1 MYESFF
7 GSAHLSAMPKTLPVL
22 FIDEALLPESRQFS
36 SSVKGWRLKTVDR
49 KLPRTLTG
57 LEHRHHGGGTSF
69 SNTRGALHRTMSAA
83 ARLGIKWT
91 YVEED
96 AQVPEPLKAL
106 PPIEPSETEKL
117 SVPDELPKVNR
128 SRKKHAT
135 MPARVGPKEELT
147 SARMEEIGK
156 AARGRLLS
164 DALPDVAKTSVA
176 NPPLTAAGEPD
187 VPVVI
192 RKKKKVVTM
201 PELRPSPPTL

>member
-1 MYESFF
+1 
-7 GSAHLSAMPKTLPVL
+7 
-22 FIDEALLPESRQFS
+22 
-36 SSVKGWRLKTVDR
+36 
-49 KLPRTLTG
+49 
-57 LEHRHHGGGTSF
+57 
-69 SNTRGALHRTMSAA
+69 MSAA

-96 AQVPEPLKAL
+96 AQAPVPEPLKAL
-106 PPIEPSETEKL
+106 PAPSSETE
-117 SVPDELPKVNR
+117 ELPKVNR

-135 MPARVGPKEELT
+135 MPARVGSREELT